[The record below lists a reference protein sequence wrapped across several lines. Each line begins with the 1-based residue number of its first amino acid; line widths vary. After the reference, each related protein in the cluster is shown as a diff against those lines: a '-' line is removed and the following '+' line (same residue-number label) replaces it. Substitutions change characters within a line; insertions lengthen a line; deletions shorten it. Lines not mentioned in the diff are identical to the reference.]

1 MYERLSRDW
10 EQRKILYF
18 QSIRNRGTIDPS
30 VDRLHKARSDIQIPI
45 GLFICIILRNAIYLN
60 NMFRNYENLD
70 PPVAREYLETL
81 LRAGESLGARGW
93 KSDLSRQYAE
103 IVEAVE
109 GEPQNIRSVTNH
121 LNRVLVANSNCTLQ
135 LFLWVAW
142 ILGFEVRLVPRKENK
157 RKTSIDEVT

>member
-1 MYERLSRDW
+1 
-10 EQRKILYF
+10 
-18 QSIRNRGTIDPS
+18 
-30 VDRLHKARSDIQIPI
+30 
-45 GLFICIILRNAIYLN
+45 
-60 NMFRNYENLD
+60 MFRNYENLD